1 MSLVVVDSDEEASAY
16 FREQLRQLGFDP
28 VPATNLKLAL
38 EMCGNTPPELVIT
51 TQVDWAKKLTV
62 ELRRLPVVLANDQ
75 EQDSDS
81 LLAILRAGIVDVWQ
95 LPASKEFLKERID
108 SILSRIHSTA
118 THAENQLRQHVADLQ
133 RDQRAGRYIQM
144 GMLPPNPMAIDRYRF
159 HHRIIPSMILSGDFV
174 DYFRITD
181 RHFAFYIADVSGHGA
196 SSAFVTVLL
205 KNFSRR
211 LRREYRPSML
221 TNPGE
226 ILEWFNRELLE
237 QKIDKHVAMLM
248 AIGDLDNDSVCLV
261 NAGHFPPAIL
271 VRDGSAHFIEQKGKP
286 VGLFDEVNYTPK
298 CIDLR
303 AGDRLVIFSDGVL
316 DALDEPDLSAKE
328 ARLLKAAALGGEE
341 RKGRNNARVG
351 YMDSI
356 WQSLDL
362 GPGRSVPDD
371 MTCLTVQR
379 GS

>member
-1 MSLVVVDSDEEASAY
+1 MSLVVVDPDEEASAVL
-16 FREQLRQLGFDP
+16 REQLEQLGFDP
-28 VPATNLKLAL
+28 VPATDLKLAL
-38 EMCGNTPPELVIT
+38 EMCEYTQPELVIST
-51 TQVDWAKKLTV
+51 RVDWATKLTSD
-62 ELRRLPVVLANDQ
+62 LRRLPVVLANGQ

-81 LLAILRAGIVDVWQ
+81 LLAILRAGVVDVWH
-95 LPASKEFLKERID
+95 LPASAEFLQKRIH
-108 SILSRIHSTA
+108 SILSRVKASA

-144 GMLPPNPMAIDRYRF
+144 GMLPPNPMVIDRYRF
-159 HHRIIPSMILSGDFV
+159 HHRIIPSLILSGDFV

-181 RHFAFYIADVSGHGA
+181 RHFAFYVADVSGHGA

-221 TNPGE
+221 TDPGY

-237 QKIDKHVAMLM
+237 QKIDKHVALLM

-271 VRDGSAHFIEQKGKP
+271 VKDGSACFIEQKGKP
-286 VGLFDEVNYTPK
+286 VGLFDKVNYTPT
-298 CIDLR
+298 CVDLNV
-303 AGDRLVIFSDGVL
+303 GDRLVIFSDGIL
-316 DALDEPDLSAKE
+316 DALDEADLSSKE
-328 ARLLKAAALGGEE
+328 ARLLKAAVPPDGGKET
-341 RKGRNNARVG
+341 KVG
-351 YMDSI
+351 YMDRI

-362 GPGRSVPDD
+362 GPGRSIPDD

-379 GS
+379 TS

>member
-38 EMCGNTPPELVIT
+38 EMCANAPPELVIT
-51 TQVDWAKKLTV
+51 TRVDWAKKLTV